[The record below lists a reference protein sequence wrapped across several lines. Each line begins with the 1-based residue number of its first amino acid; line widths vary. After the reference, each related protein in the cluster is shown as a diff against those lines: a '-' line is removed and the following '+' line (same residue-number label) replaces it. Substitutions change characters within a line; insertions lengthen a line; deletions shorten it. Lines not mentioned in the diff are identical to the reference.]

1 MSNSEPPSN
10 QTTNGKANLPNNV
23 YPNRLTQSYYAVLGV
38 DSRRASEIDIRR
50 AYRDLS
56 KLYHP
61 DTTQLPKEIAIEK
74 FREINEAYGTISNA
88 ERRSEYD
95 RHIQFSRFQYTRS
108 NSNGVKSQNHSPKN
122 LQTIDDDGLPS
133 ERPLSGGEMFALLLI
148 GATLVGC
155 LVLVILVAW
164 LRGDSLLPEAIAPIL
179 VFPLYLS

>member
-23 YPNRLTQSYYAVLGV
+23 YPNRLTQSYYALLGV
-38 DSRRASEIDIRR
+38 TAWASEIDIRR

-108 NSNGVKSQNHSPKN
+108 SSNGVKSHNHSPKN
-122 LQTIDDDGLPS
+122 LQTTDDDGLPS
-133 ERPLSGGEMFALLLI
+133 KRPLSGGEMFALLLI

>member
-10 QTTNGKANLPNNV
+10 QTANGKPNLPNNV
-23 YPNRLTQSYYAVLGV
+23 DPNRLAKSYYAVLGV
-38 DSRRASEIDIRR
+38 TPWASEIDIRR

-74 FREINEAYGTISNA
+74 FREINEAYATISNA

-95 RHIQFSRFQYTRS
+95 RYIQFSRLQYTRAS
-108 NSNGVKSQNHSPKN
+108 SNGVKSQNYSPKN
-122 LQTIDDDGLPS
+122 LQTTDDDGLPS

-148 GATLVGC
+148 GATILGC

-164 LRGDSLLPEAIAPIL
+164 LRGDPLLPEAIAPIL
-179 VFPLYLS
+179 VFPFYLS

>member
-38 DSRRASEIDIRR
+38 TAWASEIDIRR

-108 NSNGVKSQNHSPKN
+108 NSNGVKLQNHSPKN